1 MQTRRDALIALSR
14 CLGAG
19 VLAAAAGLSPVPAA
33 AGPLEDAK
41 AKGYVGERPDGYVGL
56 VSGKAPSSVRK
67 LVDQINSQRRARYA
81 DIAKRTGADARQVG
95 ILAGRK
101 LIAGARPGTYVMDG
115 RGSWKRK

>member
-19 VLAAAAGLSPVPAA
+19 FLAFATGLAPLPVA

-41 AKGYVGERPDGYVGL
+41 AKGFIGERPDGYVGL
-56 VSGKAPSSVRK
+56 VRGNAPLSVRK
-67 LVDQINSQRRARYA
+67 LADQINKQRWAQYA
-81 DIAKRTGADARQVG
+81 GIAKRTGADARQVG
-95 ILAGRK
+95 VLAGRK
-101 LIAGARPGTYVMDG
+101 LIANARRGTYVMDG